1 MLERRDPMNSTT
13 RRSLLRQTGAVA
25 AGVLCGAPGRFNILF
40 AAPRKTDIRVE
51 DVSISYEEYK
61 YRAPIKF
68 GGHVVDRAT
77 LLNVNCS
84 VRTGDGRAARGF
96 GSMPLGNIWSFPSK
110 TMSYDTTL
118 GAMQALVEQIAGV
131 TRGYKE
137 FGHPIDINWALDPV
151 YGKLAADVSEKLHLA
166 EPIPPLCTLVTV
178 SAFD

>member
-1 MLERRDPMNSTT
+1 MNGNT
-13 RRSLLRQTGAVA
+13 RRSLLKQAGAVT

-84 VRTGDGRAARGF
+84 VRTGDGPPAREF
-96 GSMPLGNIWSFPSK
+96 RSMPLG
-110 TMSYDTTL
+110 
-118 GAMQALVEQIAGV
+118 
-131 TRGYKE
+131 
-137 FGHPIDINWALDPV
+137 
-151 YGKLAADVSEKLHLA
+151 KLR
-166 EPIPPLCTLVTV
+166 
-178 SAFD
+178 AFTPD